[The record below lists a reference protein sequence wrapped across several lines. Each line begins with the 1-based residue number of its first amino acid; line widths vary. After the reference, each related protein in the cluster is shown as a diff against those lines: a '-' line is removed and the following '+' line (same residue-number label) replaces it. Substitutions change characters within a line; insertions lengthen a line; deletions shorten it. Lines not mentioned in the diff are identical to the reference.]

1 MSSRPAY
8 LDSIQ
13 RKMRMGED
21 LLRGLEERLGDL
33 ERTPSYMPLDPE
45 DERLCIL
52 AGEVRQEVSRMVAEL
67 SHLLDNPDAELPEP
81 PSPPADA

>member
-1 MSSRPAY
+1 MSSKPAY

-21 LLRGLEERLGDL
+21 MLRGLEERLGDL
-33 ERTPSYMPLDPE
+33 ERRPSYMPLDPKE
-45 DERLCIL
+45 ERLCIL
-52 AGEVRQEVSRMVAEL
+52 AGEVRQEISRMVAEL
-67 SHLLDNPDAELPEP
+67 SFLLDNPDADLPEP

>member
-21 LLRGLEERLGDL
+21 LLRGLEERLADL

-67 SHLLDNPDAELPEP
+67 SHLLDHPDSALPEP